1 MADKIFIS
9 GFYIKESDKDWILC
23 KLGINIEQFSKFVKE
38 HKDGEFMN
46 IDICESKKGKMYA
59 QLNTYKKEETKKEE
73 KSEDRIGGEDLP
85 F

>member
-46 IDICESKKGKMYA
+46 IDICESKNGKIYA
-59 QLNTYKKEETKKEE
+59 SLNTFKPKEKKEPEIDNSET
-73 KSEDRIGGEDLP
+73 DDDLP

>member
-46 IDICESKKGKMYA
+46 IDICESKNGKIYA
-59 QLNTYKKEETKKEE
+59 SLNTFKPKKEEPKHEEPEEE
-73 KSEDRIGGEDLP
+73 KDSLP